1 MKPKEHIPG
10 LLLACVIAFLSV
22 YISTIHA
29 SFDSLVISI
38 IIGMLFNNLVG
49 GQEIFKNGTDTAIR
63 VFLPLGIALY
73 GSQLSFVGMKT
84 GLLFNIFLVFFMLFG
99 LTVTLSRVFR
109 LNMKITILLASG
121 LSVCGASAIAII
133 SPLID
138 AKREDTSISILSVMM
153 LGLIGMIF
161 YPLLYDFFPLRMEE
175 FSFFAGTTLPMI
187 GQVKVT
193 AGNVNPAFVS
203 SALQV
208 KLVRVAFLIF
218 LIPLIMSL
226 SNRGEKRITVPWF
239 IIVFVLLSFLA
250 NTLNPSKDVI
260 DMGRILS
267 TYCLS
272 AGLAAIGFSVDFD
285 AVVEEGLTPFGVIL
299 SSWTVVIIA
308 VFLFRNIW

>member
-22 YISTIHA
+22 SIATIHA

-84 GLLFNIFLVFFMLFG
+84 GLLFNIFLVFIMLFG
-99 LTVTLSRVFR
+99 LTVMLSRVFR

-133 SPLID
+133 SPLIG

-161 YPLLYDFFPLRMEE
+161 YPLLYEFFPLRMEE
-175 FSFFAGTTLPMI
+175 FSFFTGTTLPMI

-226 SNRGEKRITVPWF
+226 PNRGEKRITVPWF
-239 IIVFVLLSFLA
+239 IVVFVLLSLLA
-250 NTLNPSKDVI
+250 NTLNPPKDVI
-260 DMGRILS
+260 DIGRILT

-299 SSWTVVIIA
+299 SSWTVVIIV

>member
-22 YISTIHA
+22 YIATIHA

-63 VFLPLGIALY
+63 IFLPLGIALY
-73 GSQLSFVGMKT
+73 GSQLSFAGMKT
-84 GLLFNIFLVFFMLFG
+84 GLLFNIFLVFIMLFG
-99 LTVTLSRVFR
+99 LTVMLSRVFR

-133 SPLID
+133 SPLIG

-161 YPLLYDFFPLRMEE
+161 YPLLYEFFPLRMEE
-175 FSFFAGTTLPMI
+175 FSFFTGTTLPMI

-226 SNRGEKRITVPWF
+226 PNRGEKRITVPWF
-239 IIVFVLLSFLA
+239 IVVFVLLSLLA
-250 NTLNPSKDVI
+250 NTLNPPKDVI
-260 DMGRILS
+260 DIGRILT

-299 SSWTVVIIA
+299 SSWTVVII
-308 VFLFRNIW
+308 VIFLFRNIW

>member
-22 YISTIHA
+22 SIATIHA

-84 GLLFNIFLVFFMLFG
+84 GLLFNIFLVFIMLFG
-99 LTVTLSRVFR
+99 LTVMLSRVFR

-133 SPLID
+133 SPLIG

-161 YPLLYDFFPLRMEE
+161 YPLLYEFFPLRMEE
-175 FSFFAGTTLPMI
+175 FSFFTGTTLPMI

-226 SNRGEKRITVPWF
+226 PNRGEKRITVPWF
-239 IIVFVLLSFLA
+239 IVVFVLLSLLA
-250 NTLNPSKDVI
+250 NTLNPPKDVI
-260 DMGRILS
+260 DIGRILT

-299 SSWTVVIIA
+299 SSWTVVII
-308 VFLFRNIW
+308 VIFLFRNIW

>member
-22 YISTIHA
+22 YIATIHA
-29 SFDSLVISI
+29 SFDPLVISI

-63 VFLPLGIALY
+63 IFLPLGIALY
-73 GSQLSFVGMKT
+73 GSQLSFAGMKT
-84 GLLFNIFLVFFMLFG
+84 GLLFNIFLVFIMLFG
-99 LTVTLSRVFR
+99 LTVMLSRVFR

-133 SPLID
+133 SPLIG

-161 YPLLYDFFPLRMEE
+161 YPLLYEFFPLRMEE
-175 FSFFAGTTLPMI
+175 FSFFTGTTLPMI

-226 SNRGEKRITVPWF
+226 PNRGEKRITVPWF
-239 IIVFVLLSFLA
+239 IVVFVLLSLLA
-250 NTLNPSKDVI
+250 NTLNPPKDVI
-260 DMGRILS
+260 DIGRILT

-299 SSWTVVIIA
+299 SSWTVVII
-308 VFLFRNIW
+308 VIFLFRNIW

>member
-22 YISTIHA
+22 SIATIHA

-63 VFLPLGIALY
+63 IFLPLGIALY
-73 GSQLSFVGMKT
+73 GSQLSFAGMKT

-99 LTVTLSRVFR
+99 LTVMLSRVFR

-133 SPLID
+133 SPLIG

-161 YPLLYDFFPLRMEE
+161 YPLLYDFFPLKMEE

-226 SNRGEKRITVPWF
+226 PNRGEKRITVPWF
-239 IIVFVLLSFLA
+239 IVVFVLLSLLA
-250 NTLNPSKDVI
+250 NTLNPPKDVI
-260 DMGRILS
+260 DIGRILT

-299 SSWTVVIIA
+299 SSWTVVIIV

>member
-22 YISTIHA
+22 YIATIHA

-63 VFLPLGIALY
+63 IFLPLGIALY
-73 GSQLSFVGMKT
+73 GSQLSFAGMKT
-84 GLLFNIFLVFFMLFG
+84 GLLFNIFLVFIMLFG
-99 LTVTLSRVFR
+99 LTVMLSRVFR

-133 SPLID
+133 SPLIG

-161 YPLLYDFFPLRMEE
+161 YPLLYEFFPLRMEE
-175 FSFFAGTTLPMI
+175 FSFFTGTTLPMI

-226 SNRGEKRITVPWF
+226 PNRGEKRITVPWF
-239 IIVFVLLSFLA
+239 IVVFVLLSLLA
-250 NTLNPSKDVI
+250 NTLNPPKDVI
-260 DMGRILS
+260 DIGRILT

-299 SSWTVVIIA
+299 SSWTVVIIV